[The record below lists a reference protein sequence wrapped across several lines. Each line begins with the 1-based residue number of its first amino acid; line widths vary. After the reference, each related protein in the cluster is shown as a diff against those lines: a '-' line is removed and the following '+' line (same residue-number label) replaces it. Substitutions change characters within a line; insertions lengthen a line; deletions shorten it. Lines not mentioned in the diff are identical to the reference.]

1 MSIIGSWLL
10 GLESHSNICSS
21 DVGYWILRQ
30 LGGGLVATGKKKAT
44 RRRSGRRRESA
55 AVVKKRAS
63 RIIERMREAYPARI
77 ELEFSNPLE
86 LAVATILSA
95 QCTDARVNEVTR
107 GLFEKYQTA
116 QDYANADPEVF
127 QEEIRST
134 GFFRNKTR
142 SIISFARSLVELHGG
157 VVPKTMDELVQLAGI
172 GRKTANVILG
182 SAFGLNE
189 GIAVDTHVKRVARR
203 LGLSGEDDPDKIER
217 DLMKL
222 TPREGW
228 TEFSLRMIQHGRYR
242 CSARSPRCDGCPV
255 EEQCPSAGN
264 V

>member
-1 MSIIGSWLL
+1 MP
-10 GLESHSNICSS
+10 
-21 DVGYWILRQ
+21 V
-30 LGGGLVATGKKKAT
+30 KKK
-44 RRRSGRRRESA
+44 SRESELA
-55 AVVKKRAS
+55 VKKRAA
-63 RIIERMREAYPARI
+63 RIVDRLAETYPARI

-95 QCTDARVNEVTR
+95 QCTDARVNAVTKS
-107 GLFEKYQTA
+107 LFKKYRTA
-116 QDYANADPEVF
+116 QDYASADPEVL

-142 SIISFARSLVELHGG
+142 SIISFARSLLESHDGE
-157 VVPKTMDELVQLAGI
+157 VPKTMDELVQLPGI

-203 LGLSGEDDPDKIER
+203 LGMSAEHDPEKIER
-217 DLMKL
+217 DLMSL
-222 TPREGW
+222 TPRGVW

-242 CSARSPRCDGCPV
+242 CSARSPQCADCALEELCPT
-255 EEQCPSAGN
+255 AGN
-264 V
+264 W

>member
-1 MSIIGSWLL
+1 MKPA
-10 GLESHSNICSS
+10 
-21 DVGYWILRQ
+21 R
-30 LGGGLVATGKKKAT
+30 KK
-44 RRRSGRRRESA
+44 SRESA
-55 AVVKKRAS
+55 AALKKRAG
-63 RIIERMREAYPARI
+63 RIIERLAEAHPARI

-107 GLFEKYQTA
+107 DLFRKYRTA
-116 QDYANADPEVF
+116 DDYANADPEVF

-142 SIISFARSLVELHGG
+142 SIISFTQSLVELHGG
-157 VVPKTMDELVQLAGI
+157 VVPNTMDELVQLTGI

-182 SAFGLNE
+182 SAFGVNE
-189 GIAVDTHVKRVARR
+189 GVAVDTHVKRVARR
-203 LGLSGEDDPDKIER
+203 LGLSAEDDPDKIER

-222 TPREGW
+222 VAHDSW

-242 CSARSPRCDGCPV
+242 CSARSPQCAGCSL
-255 EEQCPSAGN
+255 EDLCPSAGD